1 MAFYTTAT
9 LTIEIEGAS
18 RGIEHD
24 QLIAGT
30 AHIASSLNLQPIAGD
45 VSPVVRGEPDDFVL
59 VLAGSRANHFTN
71 VTYDGATLSADF
83 GPDGSGSFRDHL
95 VDVLFSREICSSED

>member
-9 LTIEIEGAS
+9 LTIDIEGAS

-24 QLIAGT
+24 QLFAGT
-30 AHIASSLNLQPIAGD
+30 AHIASSLNLQPIAAY
-45 VSPVVRGEPDDFVL
+45 VSPVVRGQSDDFVL

-95 VDVLFSREICSSED
+95 VAVLFSWEIFSSGD